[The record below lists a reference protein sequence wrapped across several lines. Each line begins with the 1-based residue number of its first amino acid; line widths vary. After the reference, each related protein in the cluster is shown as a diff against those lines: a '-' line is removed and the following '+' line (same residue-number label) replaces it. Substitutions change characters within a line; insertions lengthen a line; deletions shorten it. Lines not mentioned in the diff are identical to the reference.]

1 MRNCIVVDAGESG
14 EVEEV
19 EKMKWM
25 ERERGGQGRLECSA
39 CWQEER
45 RGFGVDAC
53 KARGD
58 WRVLLLQERLPL
70 GEWSEVGLLPLG
82 FRTPLR
88 LKSFQLGSSLAPGEN
103 RWGLKRVSR
112 TSRWVNTSGRR
123 LNGQVNNDRRGKVG
137 SDPGRGRVSSGRL
150 APTPGRSKVNTQRRS
165 PLLEPLSTA

>member
-1 MRNCIVVDAGESG
+1 M
-14 EVEEV
+14 EEG
-19 EKMKWM
+19 KTMKWM
-25 ERERGGQGRLECSA
+25 EWERGVQGRWECSA

-58 WRVLLLQERLPL
+58 WRVLLLQERLAL
-70 GEWSEVGLLPLG
+70 EEWGEVGLLPLG

-123 LNGQVNNDRRGKVG
+123 LNGQVNNDKRGKVG
-137 SDPGRGRVSSGRL
+137 NDLGRGRVSSGRS
-150 APTPGRSKVNTQRRS
+150 APILGRSKVSIQRRS
-165 PLLEPLSTA
+165 VLLLLLEPLSTA